1 MAEVRVSDI
10 RGVDLAVRNL
20 AASVEFYVKAWGL
33 AEVSRNARTVY
44 LRATGREH
52 HVLALH
58 EQEKIAF
65 LGANF
70 AAPGKAVVDA
80 LHAKA
85 VAYGAEIIDS
95 PRPLPGVAGGGYG
108 FAFRTP
114 DGIKQSVSCDVAR
127 HPVEI
132 DDRRRPGKFS
142 HVVFRTADY
151 PELERFFC
159 DLLGFK
165 VSDRTDGIDFLRC
178 TRDHHSV
185 ALGRLAG
192 PGLHHMAFEL
202 PDFDGLMGA
211 SGRLQ
216 MSGYP
221 VEWGVGRHAG
231 PGNNI
236 FSFFV
241 DPNGFAAEYTTEMEQ
256 VDDATYPHRS
266 AEDWKKVP
274 IRPCSWGMAM
284 KRTEKLL
291 RARSGKIVDE
301 LNRSC
306 TDIISERLAS

>member
-1 MAEVRVSDI
+1 MGDARVNGI
-10 RGVDLAVRNL
+10 RGIDLAVRDL
-20 AASVEFYVKAWGL
+20 AASVEFYVKVWGL
-33 AEVSRNARTVY
+33 EEVSRNAQTVY

-58 EQEKIAF
+58 EERKIAL
-65 LGANF
+65 LGASF
-70 AAPGKAVVDA
+70 AAPDKSALDA
-80 LHAKA
+80 LHARA
-85 VAYGAEIIDS
+85 LASGAEVLD
-95 PRPLPGVAGGGYG
+95 RPQQLPKVAGGGYG
-108 FAFRTP
+108 FTFCTP
-114 DGIKQSVSCDVAR
+114 DGIRQSVSCDVER
-127 HPVEI
+127 HVDQI
-132 DDRRRPGKFS
+132 DDNRRPGKFS
-142 HVVFRTADY
+142 HVVFRAADY
-151 PELERFFC
+151 PDLERFFC

-216 MSGYP
+216 MKGYP

-241 DPNGFAAEYTTEMEQ
+241 DPNGFAAEYTTEMEP

-291 RARSGKIVDE
+291 RARSGKIVDDF
-301 LNRSC
+301 NRSC
-306 TDIISERLAS
+306 TDIISDRLAS